1 MGERGTVGPGPGE
14 RRETYVDNGYR
25 RTLRACY
32 AGYIVQAVV
41 NNFAPLLFVTFHTTY
56 QIPMSSITLLITLNF
71 LLQLGVD
78 VLSAAFV
85 DRIGYRRAVM
95 VAHGAAACG
104 LAGLAVLPELTPDPF
119 VGMLLSVAVYALGGG
134 LLEVLLSPIVE
145 ALPTENKEKTM
156 SLLHSFYNWG
166 TVLVV
171 LVSTVFFALFGL
183 ERWKLMALV
192 WALLPLCNLFAFRT
206 APICALNED
215 DTQGISPGNLARMPL
230 FWVLLV
236 VMACAG
242 ASEQSVSQWASTFAE
257 QALGVDKFAGDLAG
271 PMLFAV
277 CMGLARLLY
286 GMYGERLNLNRAM
299 AASTLL
305 CVVSYGVISLVPIPA
320 LSLAGCGICGFSVG
334 ILWPGTFS
342 IAAAALRG
350 GGTAL
355 FAFLALAGD
364 LGCSLG
370 PTFAGL
376 VSGWAGGDLKTG
388 ILAAVVFPILL
399 LVGIAV
405 IDKGREHK

>member
-1 MGERGTVGPGPGE
+1 M
-14 RRETYVDNGYR
+14 DNGYR

-32 AGYIVQAVV
+32 TGYIVQAVV

-85 DRIGYRRAVM
+85 DRIGYRSAM
-95 VAHGAAACG
+95 LLAHGAAACG
-104 LAGLAVLPELTPDPF
+104 LAGLAVLPELLPAPF
-119 VGMLLSVAVYALGGG
+119 VGLLLSVAVYALGGG

-156 SLLHSFYNWG
+156 SLLHSFYCWG
-166 TVLVV
+166 VVAVV
-171 LVSTVFFALFGL
+171 LVSTAFFALFGV
-183 ERWKLMALV
+183 ENWKIMALI
-192 WALLPLCNLFAFRT
+192 WALLPLCNLFVFR
-206 APICALNED
+206 AVPLCSLNQAAEE
-215 DTQGISPGNLARMPL
+215 GIPFRRLVGMPM
-230 FWVLLV
+230 FWLLLV
-236 VMACAG
+236 LMACAG

-257 QALGVDKFAGDLAG
+257 QGLGVDKLVGDLAG

-286 GMYGERLNLNRAM
+286 GLWGERMNLNRAM

-305 CVVSYGVISLVPIPA
+305 CVASYGVISLPPQPA
-320 LSLAGCGICGFSVG
+320 LSLIGCGVCGFSVG
-334 ILWPGTFS
+334 VLWPGTFS

-376 VSGWAGGDLKTG
+376 VASRMGNDLKLG
-388 ILAAVVFPILL
+388 ILSAVIFPLLL
-399 LVGIAV
+399 LVGLAV
-405 IDKGREHK
+405 VGGSSISTSH